1 MSKVLTDVFTI
12 EEVNEIKDQLNHMV
26 NSKHVEMENQ
36 EKFYPEPMVQY
47 SYLKQGR
54 RDTYEITFSD
64 SIIEKITNIA
74 NDLIDSESDRVRL
87 TSVQYTEY
95 SGDMLGNPSLGI
107 HFDGGQDC
115 NLILDYQL
123 ESNTSWGIGID
134 EDVYV
139 LSDNEL
145 LVLKPVT
152 QIHYRP
158 IKKFNSGDLLR
169 MIFFKFSAV
178 GDHFVS
184 PTISEEKMKRIEVIF
199 NEYYLKENK

>member
-1 MSKVLTDVFTI
+1 MSKVLKNVFTI
-12 EEVNEIKDQLNHMV
+12 EEVKEIKDQINQMV
-26 NSKHVEMENQ
+26 SSKHVEMDNQ
-36 EKFYPEPMVQY
+36 EHFIPEPMVQY
-47 SYLKQGR
+47 SYLNQGR
-54 RDTYEITFSD
+54 RDTYEIAFSD
-64 SIIEKITNIA
+64 KIIEKITNIA
-74 NDLIDSESDRVRL
+74 NGLIDYGSDKVRL

-95 SGDMLGNPSLGI
+95 SGDMKGNPSLGI

-123 ESNTSWGIGID
+123 ESNISWGIGID

-139 LSDNEL
+139 ISDNEL
-145 LVLKPVT
+145 LILNPVT

-158 IKKFNSGDLLR
+158 IKKFNSGDLIR

-184 PTISEEKMKRIEVIF
+184 PTISEEKMKRIELIF
-199 NEYYLKENK
+199 NQYYLKENN